1 MDGLTLYEPVKDN
14 GLHQFSILVGL
25 ILIMHK
31 KVSILGYRYI
41 IIYPR
46 TLINIYTHIGKQERP
61 FCAGGIV
68 EA

>member
-1 MDGLTLYEPVKDN
+1 
-14 GLHQFSILVGL
+14 
-25 ILIMHK
+25 MHK